1 MRELILNVE
10 KKDNHFANYVYKKM
24 LNPVRAI
31 GGICTLD
38 DIKDKICL
46 GIAINDECYQMVDNL
61 FKNLIAEIL
70 AIGYK
75 NKYLKENIGVD
86 TSSLLGRVLL
96 DTMCIFDSR
105 YDAKYIKKQIKD
117 FDVIS
122 LEGCYNFRLIDI
134 KQKWDDI
141 INLFNSYS
149 DFLADDS
156 IIIEFLNY
164 LLNSIPCLYEIITVI
179 VDDNFQKFELINDS
193 NVVLSKFESFTN
205 SNDVRESLL
214 FNLICYNPNMVNLC
228 VDINKL
234 DEEFYY
240 VLRQLFSV
248 REFVPENN

>member
-10 KKDNHFANYVYKKM
+10 KKDNYFADYVYKKM
-24 LNPVRAI
+24 LNPVQSI
-31 GGICTLD
+31 GGICAIDTFNE
-38 DIKDKICL
+38 KVTL
-46 GIAINDECYQMVDNL
+46 GIAINDECYQMIENL
-61 FKNLIAEIL
+61 FKSIIAEIL

-122 LEGCYNFRLIDI
+122 LEGCYNFRLIDL

-141 INLFNSYS
+141 IDLFNNYS
-149 DFLADDS
+149 DFLVEES
-156 IIIEFLNY
+156 VIIEFLNY
-164 LLNSIPCLYEIITVI
+164 LLNAIPCLCETITVI
-179 VDDNFQKFELINDS
+179 VDDNFQKFELTNESGAI
-193 NVVLSKFESFTN
+193 LSKFESFTN
-205 SNDVRESLL
+205 GDDIRENLL
-214 FNLICYNPNMVNLC
+214 FNLVCYNPNMVNLC
-228 VDINKL
+228 VDIDKV
-234 DEEFYY
+234 DKEFYD
-240 VLRQLFSV
+240 VLRQLFTV